1 MPSLLSSTVTSAR
14 RLLTDAE
21 YYWVLAALVIIGD
34 AILTQLVIRFVPCE
48 RLAQDGTRLPS

>member
-1 MPSLLSSTVTSAR
+1 MPSLLSSTVTFAR

-21 YYWVLAALVIIGD
+21 YYWVLAALVITGD

-48 RLAQDGTRLPS
+48 KLAQDGARLAS